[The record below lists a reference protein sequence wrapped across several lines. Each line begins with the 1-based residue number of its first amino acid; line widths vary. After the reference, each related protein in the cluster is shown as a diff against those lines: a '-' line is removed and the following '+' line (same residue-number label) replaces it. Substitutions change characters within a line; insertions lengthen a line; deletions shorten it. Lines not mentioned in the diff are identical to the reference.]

1 MRVFALTLAVFT
13 LGFAL
18 TAQARDD
25 IMPPP
30 AKAPRIPVERVP
42 LADKPSA
49 AREYE
54 GEATVVDGEK
64 LMVDGKEVRLFGIVT
79 PSLSS
84 NFGPQARQQLEK
96 MVKGGILCKVTD
108 RDREGNPVAFC
119 GSTDVP
125 DISFEMLRQ
134 GWAMADRRALKDN
147 SLADI
152 YQKAEAEAQATNRGI
167 FAPTPMTTI
176 VPLADPQ
183 KAVTVASAPTPT
195 AAPENEIKPAE
206 VLSTAP
212 TQPVLSSQSAA
223 PVSSASVMAQIERY
237 QTLIAAGIL
246 LFAAYIYS
254 SIAQQREQVKVR
266 ETRRAVAAALRGELM
281 SARQVFRAKA
291 RDLLFLK
298 AEEAKAKASD
308 KPNRAAQLWPRI
320 RTSIYQAN
328 ISSLGLLGSELARR
342 VASVYGQC
350 TDYASYFQQAPAARL
365 PSAKTV
371 VDTLTVLSQ
380 HMDVV
385 LEGLAQVERSGRTY
399 IETPVKAPPQPV
411 IADENAEDSREEA
424 EVGEPAAAK
433 RSLADIARSIF
444 AAQKEIKAET
454 AEDAAEED
462 EEETSEGSSEQ
473 KAA

>member
-1 MRVFALTLAVFT
+1 MRALALGIAAFT
-13 LGFAL
+13 LGFSL
-18 TAQARDD
+18 TAHARDD

-42 LADKPSA
+42 LAEKEAPASS
-49 AREYE
+49 REIE
-54 GEATVVDGEK
+54 GEAAVVDGEK
-64 LMVDGKEVRLFGIVT
+64 IMVDGKQVRLFGIVT

-96 MVKGGILCKVTD
+96 MVKGAILCKITD
-108 RDREGNPVAFC
+108 RDRDGNPIAFC
-119 GSTDVP
+119 GSADVP
-125 DISFEMLRQ
+125 DISYEMLRQ

-152 YQKAEAEAQATNRGI
+152 YQKAEGDAQATNRGM
-167 FAPTPMTTI
+167 FAPTSMTTI

-183 KAVTVASAPTPT
+183 KTVVVAAPPVAAPTPAPESQPAPA
-195 AAPENEIKPAE
+195 AAPEKTVSAQPAAE
-206 VLSTAP
+206 SAP
-212 TQPVLSSQSAA
+212 SI
-223 PVSSASVMAQIERY
+223 MAQIERY

-246 LFAAYIYS
+246 LLAAYLYGS
-254 SIAQQREQVKVR
+254 VAQRREYVKIR
-266 ETRRAVAAALRGELM
+266 ETRRAVAAALRGELL

-291 RDLLFLK
+291 RDLVFLK
-298 AEEAKAKASD
+298 AEESKAKAND
-308 KPNRAAQLWPRI
+308 KPAARAAQLWPRI
-320 RTSIYQAN
+320 RTTIYQAN
-328 ISSLGLLGSELARR
+328 TASLGLLGSELARR

-371 VDTLTVLSQ
+371 ADTLTVLGQ

-385 LEGLAQVERSGRTY
+385 LEGLAQVERTGRPFVDA
-399 IETPVKAPPQPV
+399 PVKVTPAPV
-411 IADENAEDSREEA
+411 VVEESADDSGEDAEA
-424 EVGEPAAAK
+424 GEPAAPK

-444 AAQKEIKAET
+444 AAQKAVQDVGDEV
-454 AEDAAEED
+454 AEE
-462 EEETSEGSSEQ
+462 ESASESSETSSDQ